1 MVGTLARV
9 LRTGPR
15 LESVGAATQTED
27 RTVQRNDVSF
37 FEAMSSLTSE
47 DTIGYTDGA
56 ACAQT

>member
-37 FEAMSSLTSE
+37 FEADEFT
-47 DTIGYTDGA
+47 DIGRHDRLH
-56 ACAQT
+56 